1 MLSRAVFAAVALFL
15 AGSLPIRAVE
25 TRDTEADLELGQLC
39 LVPGSPCVAYLDI
52 SGNCTDDAGSDF
64 VKQQKC
70 VCDGGFFQNLKGCM
84 DCARLH
90 GATAGWVP
98 KSFVDQLST
107 TLCTG
112 TPSLG
117 ILDRIDQIVSTYT
130 PDLAKE
136 SGYGTNV
143 LGNATEVSLYYT
155 TTGGSATHTTATT
168 TTTTTAAPG
177 SKPTGTETK
186 TGSGTAGAT
195 ATGTGNA
202 GSARVLGMGTCLG
215 TVVLAVLVVVADV
228 IPGST
233 TNPATPSAR
242 AVQSSSEA
250 ASSLVLALFVTRL
263 TPRLCLVLRAAT
275 RRGQLSYTTS
285 SLKKRKIAQPTDSV
299 TDRRLR
305 EDVSTVS
312 ASIRGSQSFLLP
324 RHPPHA
330 QTSSPPRYIP
340 PHLHDEFLESPAVGG
355 SVPSTPDYCST
366 AASSPSAAYA
376 GLTLDGDEGGEMSR
390 TDNDGEAVV
399 EAPNQSSVAA
409 ASPVNSHNSIT
420 MGGGVA
426 LPPERSSSPAI
437 KRPASVMNGE
447 DATQYDDVDM
457 VATPP
462 SPDTLKASRSES
474 IDTRTYATNIILREP
489 PSTDIRRH
497 KRSTSVD
504 MLNVEHVASS
514 NTDSST
520 SGSSDNTST
529 SVSETTTTCSAVTDS
544 SQVSVKDEEPKD
556 IPSIDEQIGM
566 VTGLVQ
572 RPLQDGQKG
581 FVISNKWLQ
590 RVLARSS
597 NKLKDDKV
605 DKEAT
610 EGEIG
615 PVDNSDLVA
624 EGWTTSSPPET
635 DESRLPFLF
644 PQANSSVG
652 GETDSASTAFKDEK
666 GEPFIPLKPLVVG
679 EDFEI
684 LPVEAW
690 DLVIKWYGLAEGSPT
705 ITRYAHNTNPDG
717 DVGNLQ
723 YEITPPIF
731 TIIKLRNDSNG
742 ITIHSQRE
750 AQAKPIRILACRS
763 ENFQAFL
770 RKVKSLAGIDL
781 QTKVRIWRILG
792 GIGDN
797 RQAGIMTPL
806 ASRSASPAPNAA
818 ALKDAEK
825 RLVLD
830 LNAFISLQEGSQ
842 REVIDLPDQTANTKY
857 NGHMTLNTAGLA
869 RDETIV
875 LEEQIGGP
883 GGGEWVSDAVGRVA
897 SKNGI
902 PLSVTKNGTTVIQNK
917 NIKPKA
923 SSGSGRHSPAPIS
936 GGIMTRGREK
946 KEGRALGTCGLS
958 NLGNTCYMNSAL
970 QCVRSVEELT
980 RYFIADEYK
989 KELNVENPLA
999 HNGEVAKAFGT
1010 LLHLMLA
1017 PNSPVSVAPRQFKNT
1032 IGRYGPSFSGYGQQD
1047 SQEFLGFL
1055 LDGLQEDLNRI
1066 QKKPYIEKPDSTD
1079 DMVNDPA
1086 ALLALANKCWDIYKA
1101 RNDSVVADL
1110 FAGTYKSTL
1119 VCPVC
1124 EKVSITFDPFSNLTL
1139 QLPIEN
1145 IWSKEVYFFPLSGTP
1160 MRVVVE
1166 MDKNGSIK
1174 GLKEFIGSKMGV
1186 DPRRLHGAEIFKC
1199 RFYKTYEDYNSVSDS
1214 IGMNDDAAFFE
1225 LEDIPTNFPPTKKSP
1240 KVRSMIEFS
1249 YGPSDEDEV
1258 PSWDSPRA
1266 ERMLVPVFHRLVKNE
1281 TARYQNR
1288 HIFAIPFYIIL
1299 TREEARDHDAILKKI
1314 LERVDT
1320 MTSLDIFRDLDDS
1333 EELSN
1338 SGDSVTPT
1346 DSDMGATTEEDQDS
1360 PGGAKIQTKSVD
1372 GDCVMVDASQAESPT
1387 GHQRQDLKPA
1397 RSIPS
1402 RLRTLFDMKIF
1413 PARTELVPTGWS
1425 ILNESDRYE
1434 NLASRIRSPSPTP
1447 PAQTPLDAF
1456 ALPTGR
1462 SPAESEEDLEETA
1475 EQPNNHISPTNP
1487 GSESESEYPDVR
1499 ELVNSSL
1506 SRKNKQ
1512 TSRSTHTKSGG
1523 YRGQTFG
1530 GSRKPERTYSKKKGK
1545 QLSNDRAFDSDDE
1558 TDDGPL
1564 IRLGEGIVLDWNA
1577 RGHDLLFGGQSIGDP
1592 QRGSPIWER
1601 METFV
1606 DEDLRKK
1613 RELRDR
1619 RRRAGISLYDCLDE
1633 FGKEEILSEN
1643 DAWYCPRCK
1652 EHRRASKTFELWKSP
1667 DILVIHLKRFSANRG
1682 FRDKIDV
1689 LVDFPTEGLDLT
1701 NRVAL
1706 KEEGKETIYD
1716 LIAVDNHYGGLG
1728 GGHYTAT
1735 AKNFFDGQWYE
1746 YNDSSVS
1753 RKTPESAVTA
1763 AAYLLFY
1770 RRRSSRPLG
1779 GPLFER
1785 VFYEQD
1791 RAESESSSQAE
1802 SPAGDDQRLGDSS
1815 HNGSSSAYQGR
1826 GASRQ
1831 RADGSS
1837 GMNPAEGSDSDKP
1850 PEYFSE
1856 IRSGETMLDGT
1867 QLEDMD
1873 ETMGEDEDGIDPS
1886 YSTFR
1891 TSRANTFLN
1900 ATWGFGNIQG
1910 PYRTSDSYVGETTA
1924 PPGSDEG
1931 LVDDSLSTGA
1941 ANGSDDDDGGMDL
1954 RDRMKDFPEDEA
1966 FNSHSFETNSQSGRG
1981 FYSLTDSP
1989 AQEDPPAY
1997 EELHIKAPV
2006 AVGEV
2011 LDADGG
2017 EEAPVAEV
2025 YVEEGE
2031 GLVTASYTG

>member
-1 MLSRAVFAAVALFL
+1 MGL
-15 AGSLPIRAVE
+15 
-25 TRDTEADLELGQLC
+25 
-39 LVPGSPCVAYLDI
+39 
-52 SGNCTDDAGSDF
+52 SDF
-64 VKQQKC
+64 FEQ
-70 VCDGGFFQNLKGCM
+70 
-84 DCARLH
+84 AI
-90 GATAGWVP
+90 
-98 KSFVDQLST
+98 ST
-107 TLCTG
+107 N
-112 TPSLG
+112 S
-117 ILDRIDQIVSTYT
+117 

-143 LGNATEVSLYYT
+143 LGNATAVSLYYT
-155 TTGGSATHTTATT
+155 TTGSSATQ
-168 TTTTTAAPG
+168 TTAATASG
-177 SKPTGTETK
+177 SSSAANTAGAAK
-186 TGSGTAGAT
+186 TGSGTAGAS
-195 ATGTGNA
+195 ATNTGGA
-202 GSARVLGMGTCLG
+202 GS
-215 TVVLAVLVVVADV
+215 
-228 IPGST
+228 
-233 TNPATPSAR
+233 
-242 AVQSSSEA
+242 
-250 ASSLVLALFVTRL
+250 
-263 TPRLCLVLRAAT
+263 
-275 RRGQLSYTTS
+275 LSYTTS
-285 SLKKRKIAQPTDSV
+285 SLKKRKLAQPTDSV

-305 EDVSTVS
+305 EDVPVVS
-312 ASIRGSQSFLLP
+312 AAIRGSQSYLLP
-324 RHPPHA
+324 RHPPNT

-340 PHLHDEFLESPAVGG
+340 PHLHDEFLEPLVTGG
-355 SVPSTPDYCST
+355 SAPSTPDYSST

-390 TDNDGEAVV
+390 TDHDGDAAV
-399 EAPNQSSVAA
+399 EAPNQSSTAT
-409 ASPVNSHNSIT
+409 ASPVNSHNSVT
-420 MGGGVA
+420 VSGGVA

-447 DATQYDDVDM
+447 EPTQYDDDDVDM
-457 VATPP
+457 VATPA
-462 SPDTLKASRSES
+462 SPDALKVSGSE
-474 IDTRTYATNIILREP
+474 
-489 PSTDIRRH
+489 STDIKNYSTSAIPREPLTAETRRH

-504 MLNVEHVASS
+504 MLTVEHTASS
-514 NTDSST
+514 NTDSSA

-529 SVSETTTTCSAVTDS
+529 SVSETTTTCSAITDL
-544 SQVSVKDEEPKD
+544 SQASVKDEEQKD

-581 FVISNKWLQ
+581 FVISMKWLQ

-597 NKLKDDKV
+597 SKLKDDKA

-615 PVDNSDLVA
+615 QVDNSDLVA
-624 EGWTTSSPPET
+624 EDP
-635 DESRLPFLF
+635 
-644 PQANSSVG
+644 ASVV
-652 GETDSASTAFKDEK
+652 FKDKK
-666 GEPFIPLKPLVVG
+666 GEPFIPLKPLLAG

-684 LPVEAW
+684 LPMEAW
-690 DLVIKWYGLAEGSPT
+690 DLVLKWYGLTEGSPT
-705 ITRYAHNTNPDG
+705 ITRYVHNTNPDG
-717 DVGNLQ
+717 NVENLQ

-742 ITIHSQRE
+742 INIHPQRE
-750 AQAKPIRILACRS
+750 AQTKPIRILASRS
-763 ENFQAFL
+763 DNFQAFL
-770 RKVKSLAGIDL
+770 KKVKILAGIDL
-781 QTKVRIWRILG
+781 QTKVRVWRILG

-797 RQAGIMTPL
+797 RQAGIMSPV

-825 RLVLD
+825 KPVLD
-830 LNAFISLQEGSQ
+830 LNAFVSLQEGSQ
-842 REVIDLPDQTANTKY
+842 REVIDLPDNTANAKY

-883 GGGEWVSDAVGRVA
+883 GGGEWVSDTVGRILP
-897 SKNGI
+897 KNSI
-902 PLSVTKNGTTVIQNK
+902 SLSVTKNGTTVIQNK

-923 SSGSGRHSPAPIS
+923 SSGSGRLSPAPIS

-980 RYFIADEYK
+980 RYFVADEYK
-989 KELNVENPLA
+989 KELNVDNPLA

-1086 ALLALANKCWDIYKA
+1086 ALLALADKCWDIYKA

-1145 IWSKEVYFFPLSGTP
+1145 VWSKEVYFFPLTGTP

-1225 LEDIPTNFPPTKKSP
+1225 LEDIPTNFPPTKKPP
-1240 KVRSMIEFS
+1240 KVQSMIEFS

-1266 ERMLVPVFHRLVKNE
+1266 ERMLVPIFHRLVKNE
-1281 TARYQNR
+1281 AARYNSRQ
-1288 HIFAIPFYIIL
+1288 IFAIPFYIIL
-1299 TREEARDHDAILKKI
+1299 TCEEARDYDAILKKV

-1320 MTSLDIFRDLDDS
+1320 MTSLDVFRDLDDS

-1338 SGDSVTPT
+1338 GEDSITPT

-1372 GDCVMVDASQAESPT
+1372 GDCVMVDASQTEQPT
-1387 GHQRQDLKPA
+1387 GCQRQNMKPR

-1434 NLASRIRSPSPTP
+1434 NLTSRIRRPSPTP
-1447 PAQTPLDAF
+1447 PVQTPSDAF
-1456 ALPTGR
+1456 TMSTSR
-1462 SPAESEEDLEETA
+1462 SPAESEYDPEETT
-1475 EQPNNHISPTNP
+1475 EQPNNHVSSTNP
-1487 GSESESEYPDVR
+1487 GSDSEIDYPDTP
-1499 ELVNSSL
+1499 ELINNL
-1506 SRKNKQ
+1506 YRKNKSS
-1512 TSRSTHTKSGG
+1512 SRSAHVKSGG
-1523 YRGQTFG
+1523 YRNQTFG
-1530 GSRKPERTYSKKKGK
+1530 SNKKPERTYSKKKGK
-1545 QLSNDRAFDSDDE
+1545 QLSKEIVFDSEDE
-1558 TDDGPL
+1558 ADDGPL
-1564 IRLGEGIVLDWNA
+1564 IRLGEGIVLDWNIH
-1577 RGHDLLFGGQSIGDP
+1577 GHNLLFGSQSVDDP
-1592 QRGSPIWER
+1592 QRGSPIWEWI
-1601 METFV
+1601 ETFD

-1706 KEEGKETIYD
+1706 KEKEKETIYD

-1753 RKTPESAVTA
+1753 RKIPESAVTA

-1770 RRRSSRPLG
+1770 RRRSNRPLG
-1779 GPLFER
+1779 GPLFEK
-1785 VFYEQD
+1785 VFYEQNE
-1791 RAESESSSQAE
+1791 AESDSSSQAE
-1802 SPAGDDQRLGDSS
+1802 SPAGDDQCLGDSS

-1826 GASRQ
+1826 GASHQ
-1831 RADGSS
+1831 EAGGSD
-1837 GMNPAEGSDSDKP
+1837 GMNPAEGNDSGKPP
-1850 PEYFSE
+1850 PEYSSR
-1856 IRSGETMLDGT
+1856 IQSGETVLAGT
-1867 QLEDMD
+1867 QLAEDVD
-1873 ETMGEDEDGIDPS
+1873 EIMEDEEEERHRRDDHAVWNS
-1886 YSTFR
+1886 E
-1891 TSRANTFLN
+1891 
-1900 ATWGFGNIQG
+1900 NIQR
-1910 PYRTSDSYVGETTA
+1910 PYRTDGSYMSEIPA
-1924 PPGSDEG
+1924 PPASDEG

-1941 ANGSDDDDGGMDL
+1941 ANGSEDEDGPGMDH
-1954 RDRMKDFPEDEA
+1954 RDRMKDFNGDEG
-1966 FNSHSFETNSQSGRG
+1966 FNGHSFETSSQSGQG
-1981 FYSLTDSP
+1981 FFSLTDSP
-1989 AQEDPPAY
+1989 IQEDPPTY
-1997 EELHIKAPV
+1997 EEQQNKAPV
-2006 AVGEV
+2006 AIPDV
-2011 LDADGG
+2011 LDESGDDYAQVAD
-2017 EEAPVAEV
+2017 VH
-2025 YVEEGE
+2025 VEEGE
-2031 GLVTASYTG
+2031 GLVAD